1 MKARILAA
9 LLCALVLTGL
19 ISSTAL
25 ARSRTIL
32 YDSGPKKGQST
43 GITLITPD
51 THSSYVDAPITE
63 KVVSTGVGDRALRGK
78 VTVEYILDSGRQVI
92 PNGVYVIS
100 QTGDLDLTLTYP
112 AVSLWPPM
120 SNGTREI
127 HITIQI
133 ELFEG
138 GVKVATLGPG
148 NDWDVFN
155 RYPPPPANC
164 TQGCTPAYWAQHL
177 SALPTGLTANTSFK
191 TAFGAGP
198 DIPLSQ
204 ALTATGTPDAKLLR
218 EASAALL
225 NVYSRS
231 STFQYALNAQT
242 VVYLTR
248 FAYLDNK
255 FDVADTFAFENA
267 RNCPLK

>member
-1 MKARILAA
+1 MKSRILVAI
-9 LLCALVLTGL
+9 LSALVLTGL

-25 ARSRTIL
+25 ARSRTIV
-32 YDSGPKKGQST
+32 YDSGPKVGQST
-43 GITLITPD
+43 GITLTTPD

-63 KVVSTGVGDRALRGK
+63 KIVTTGVGDRVLRGRIL
-78 VTVEYILDSGRQVI
+78 VEYVLDGGRQLI
-92 PNGVYVIS
+92 PNGVYPIS
-100 QTGDLDLTLTYP
+100 QTGDLDVTLTYP

-120 SNGTREI
+120 ASGIREI
-127 HITIQI
+127 HVTIQV
-133 ELFEG
+133 ELFEDG
-138 GVKVATLGPG
+138 MKVASLGPA

-155 RYPPPPANC
+155 RYPPPPTNC

-177 SALPTGLTANTSFK
+177 SSFPTGLTPSTSFK
-191 TAFGAGP
+191 DAFGAGP
-198 DIPLSQ
+198 DIPLSD
-204 ALTATGTPDAKLLR
+204 ALVATGTPDAKLLR

-267 RNCPLK
+267 RNCPFR